1 MKIKYCRAICAFY
14 GAVLAVFSVLLFVM
28 PKKSFSPTENRSLTQ
43 MSAPSFESLLDG
55 SFKEGFSSFC
65 ADQFPFRNSFL
76 TLSSSFDLCLG
87 KLESNGVMKGK
98 NQNLIKRL
106 EYNDTSKL
114 KENLAAIESIK
125 NFAQQNGGKAV
136 FFCAPRA
143 VDVLESYAPPVFN
156 GGRSDEIWGNLR
168 GAQTITA
175 FLKSKADNGEYVFYK
190 TDHHWTTLGAYYAYC
205 LLGNELGYQPFEL
218 SDFGQERVC
227 EDFYGTTHSSSLF
240 PNTHPDIITA
250 FRFDGDDKIS
260 VTDVLTGKV
269 SRLYDY
275 SSLSKSS
282 KYNFFLGGNSAH
294 LKVESQKPRLVLIKD
309 SFANSLVPFLARH
322 YDIDV
327 IDPRYLRTP
336 LSETLEKLYSSEEK
350 PPMLILFGIDT
361 LTGGVGLS

>member
-143 VDVLESYAPPVFN
+143 VDVLESYAPPLFN

-309 SFANSLVPFLARH
+309 SFANALIPFLSIH
-322 YDIDV
+322 YNV
-327 IDPRYLRTP
+327 TAIDPRYADF
-336 LSETLEKLYSSEEK
+336 SIKEYISSHNFDA
-350 PPMLILFGIDT
+350 ILLLCGTDT
-361 LTGGVGLS
+361 LATDRSFARLGL